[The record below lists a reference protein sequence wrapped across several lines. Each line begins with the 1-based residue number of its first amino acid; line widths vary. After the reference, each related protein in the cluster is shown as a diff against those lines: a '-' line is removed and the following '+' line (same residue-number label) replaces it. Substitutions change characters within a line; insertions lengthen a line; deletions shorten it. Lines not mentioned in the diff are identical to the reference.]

1 MDLDLFLNED
11 EKRGCMTSVELRRLE
26 DGAVVASAKAP
37 HPATTPPVSEQ
48 DPEMWWQALS
58 NAVSKLGDHRSDVV
72 AMSIAGQQHGLVLL
86 DHDNVARPRDS
97 TKTVIKYAVIG
108 PKEFYR

>member
-1 MDLDLFLNED
+1 MPAPLVLGVDSSTQST
-11 EKRGCMTSVELRRLE
+11 KAELRRLE

-86 DHDNVARPRDS
+86 DDQQLPIRPA
-97 TKTVIKYAVIG
+97 KL
-108 PKEFYR
+108 